1 MSRKASMIKTRKAKK
16 TVRVGKKGIALA
28 NSGNTLV
35 SDFKPKDV
43 DVLRYGPEPNFQ
55 DNQPTEENRLRV
67 LTDTYN
73 WYSRFCT
80 HKDAKQFLIR
90 YLEDNKTDKNIVRLV
105 RKSPDNRMVTTAG
118 WAARC
123 ATRGLILTEKQKAY
137 IQECVDTLVNL
148 AKAGVKD
155 EVENEGAVVIRERK
169 ANIQEVM
176 RECANEALS
185 EAEAIFDEFIDQGC
199 PKNFDL
205 NKRVISALS
214 ERNILPQHVTP
225 AIKYW
230 QDILAE
236 YNEAISGK
244 NTDLNENFQ
253 NYSKMQMRYTVNL
266 IEAIISEL
274 NGYINIKQATKKVR
288 LKKPVPVEKIVSK
301 VKYMKKHES
310 LGVTSVSPTKLH
322 QATEAFLFDVK
333 KRKVIWLVADEYSKC
348 LTIKGNSVLGFDQ
361 KKSMSKTVR
370 KPEDFMKKFMDANRP
385 NTRKMISDI
394 KAVQAVPN
402 GRFNENMLILK
413 VW

>member
-1 MSRKASMIKTRKAKK
+1 MTKTRKVKK
-16 TVRVGKKGIALA
+16 TVRVGKKGVALA

-55 DNQPTEENRLRV
+55 NSQPTEENRLSV
-67 LTDTYN
+67 LGDAYN

-80 HKDAKQFLIR
+80 HKDAKQFLIQ
-90 YLEDNKTDKNIVRLV
+90 YLEDNNTDKNIVRLV
-105 RKSPDNRMVTTAG
+105 RKSPDNYMVTTAG

-155 EVENEGAVVIRERK
+155 EVEGEAAVAVQKRK
-169 ANIQEVM
+169 VNIQEVM
-176 RECANEALS
+176 RERADEALS
-185 EAEAIFDEFIDQGC
+185 EVEVIFDEFIDQGC

-214 ERNILPQHVTP
+214 ERNVLPQHVTP

-236 YNEAISGK
+236 YKEAIGGK
-244 NTDLNENFQ
+244 NADLNENFQ
-253 NYSKMQMRYTVNL
+253 NYGKMQMRYTVNL

-274 NGYINIKQATKKVR
+274 NGYINIKQVAKKVR
-288 LKKPVPVEKIVSK
+288 TKKPVPIEKIVAR
-301 VKYMKKHES
+301 VKYMKSNEA
-310 LGVTSVSPTKLH
+310 LGVTSVNPAKLH

-348 LTIKGNSVLGFDQ
+348 LTIKGNKVLGFDQ
-361 KKSMSKTVR
+361 KKSMVKTVR
-370 KPEDFMKKFMDANRP
+370 KPEDFIKSFMAASRP

-402 GRFNENMLILK
+402 GRFNEHTLILK